1 MSHLFARWLQITS
14 DERRKRNEQS
24 GMIQVAG
31 SALPEELRGQTCIP
45 AAVLQLQ
52 LTSIRPP
59 PASLP
64 NRFLLSL
71 HATPTNYGRLTQNRL
86 NCDLKL
92 GFIFLCVKNVC
103 VCVWKG
109 VGGGVAVGCLSRW
122 AEVDREH
129 FNHQFCLSDA
139 NWLSLSTMCLI

>member
-1 MSHLFARWLQITS
+1 
-14 DERRKRNEQS
+14 
-24 GMIQVAG
+24 MIQVAG

-64 NRFLLSL
+64 DRFLLSL

-92 GFIFLCVKNVC
+92 GFIFLCVRMC
-103 VCVWKG
+103 VCGRGLW
-109 VGGGVAVGCLSRW
+109 GGGGCRMFEQMSGGAPGAFQSPVLP
-122 AEVDREH
+122 
-129 FNHQFCLSDA
+129 L
-139 NWLSLSTMCLI
+139 